1 MKRILLSIS
10 ILSSFICCYGQSY
23 VDRVLQEIEKNNPSL
38 KAAAA
43 EMETERLTAKSE
55 ALLSNPEVE
64 FNYLWG
70 AENIGGRHDLR
81 VSQSFDIPTITG
93 MRSGKVA
100 SMNELSRLKYDS
112 ERLSLLQEARGI
124 CVDMVYLNSLLKE
137 LYSHMERSRTLVDA
151 YEKRMKAGGATV
163 LDLNKAK
170 LHLTA
175 VQGEVNK
182 AETER
187 RSALSRLTSLNG
199 GNEIAFD
206 STSYDLEDS
215 LPIDFET
222 WFKEAAKR
230 NPVLEYVR
238 KEVEV
243 GQKQLSIDKTS
254 RLPDLSVGYMSELRT
269 VEKFRGV
276 TVGMSIPLWSSS
288 NKVKKS
294 RAEVAAAESRAE
306 AATIDFYHR
315 LRNLYMQA
323 SALKANSEM
332 MRKSL
337 SETDNRDFLVS
348 ALSKG
353 EISMIDY
360 LVETDL
366 YYEALEET
374 LAAERD
380 YRHALASLKVF

>member
-1 MKRILLSIS
+1 
-10 ILSSFICCYGQSY
+10 
-23 VDRVLQEIEKNNPSL
+23 VLREIEKNNPTL
-38 KAAAA
+38 EAAAA
-43 EMETERLTAKSE
+43 EMETERLDAKSE

-70 AENIGGRHDLR
+70 AENMGTRHDLR

-93 MRSGKVA
+93 MRSGMVA

-112 ERLSLLQEARGI
+112 ERLSLLQEARGL

-137 LYSHMERSRTLVDA
+137 LYSHLERSRTLVDA

-187 RSALSRLTSLNG
+187 RSALSRLTALNG

-206 STSYDLEDS
+206 STSYDLDDS

-222 WFKEAAKR
+222 WFKEAVER

-269 VEKFRGV
+269 AEKFRGV

-288 NKVKKS
+288 NKIKRS

-306 AATIDFYHR
+306 AATSDFYHR

-332 MRKSL
+332 MRRSL
-337 SETDNRDFLVS
+337 SETDNRDYLVS

-366 YYEALEET
+366 YYEALKET

>member
-1 MKRILLSIS
+1 M
-10 ILSSFICCYGQSY
+10 
-23 VDRVLQEIEKNNPSL
+23 LQEIEKNNPTL

-55 ALLSNPEVE
+55 ALLSNPDVE

-70 AENIGGRHDLR
+70 AENIGARHDLR

-112 ERLSLLQEARGI
+112 ERLSLFQEVRGI
-124 CVDMVYLNSLLKE
+124 CVDLVYLNSLLSE
-137 LYSHMERSRTLVDA
+137 LYSHMEKSRTLVDA

-187 RSALSRLTSLNG
+187 RSALSRLTALNG

-206 STSYDLEDS
+206 STTYDLEDS
-215 LPIDFET
+215 LPVDFET
-222 WFKEAAKR
+222 WFKEAAER

-337 SETDNRDFLVS
+337 SETDIRDFLVS

-380 YRHALASLKVF
+380 YQHALASLKVF